1 MVTGERRRGRADRL
15 KSGTLPVSKNW
26 QGIVNENLKKSQVV
40 LKRQT
45 AETGVSLALLRVRS
59 TGSQPAAIEI
69 NQQDMTVVGTG
80 VRATNQVSNSAL
92 FDDLNIDK
100 AIASAMQHSYNRK

>member
-1 MVTGERRRGRADRL
+1 
-15 KSGTLPVSKNW
+15 
-26 QGIVNENLKKSQVV
+26 
-40 LKRQT
+40 
-45 AETGVSLALLRVRS
+45 
-59 TGSQPAAIEI
+59 
-69 NQQDMTVVGTG
+69 MTVVGTG